1 MRRITPEEYDDAAL
15 RRPASVP
22 LRAMGDLRTGRQL
35 LADADADRAAP
46 FADTH
51 GECRR
56 LLRYLQEACARLDRE
71 LSAPL
76 RETVAAGGTAHFP
89 VSHAGPQPLPSD
101 PCIWPARW
109 AVPARWVPAA
119 AMPYWGLGLRPD
131 AVAGAL
137 EALPA
142 EQQELFCRAL
152 WLGGPPWRPHG
163 PAMRGTDPG
172 GVAELQG
179 ACGALREPGELW
191 EAEAEAGF
199 LSAAY
204 DAATGRRLGLSMNR
218 RQAREIRIWLCSVG
232 GGGVYA
238 TVRGQDSLYFALE
251 PLLPT
256 ILHPNQ
262 LHPAELLRGRSYKCQ
277 IMFDHRPAPISCRDL
292 DRSPLTP
299 FPPPAIHPK

>member
-46 FADTH
+46 FADTR

-71 LSAPL
+71 LSATSQMAAIAA
-76 RETVAAGGTAHFP
+76 RVAAGSIAPLGA
-89 VSHAGPQPLPSD
+89 VPQPLPSD

-152 WLGGPPWRPHG
+152 WLGGPPWRPQGSAQRTEHE
-163 PAMRGTDPG
+163 AVDYLPG
-172 GVAELQG
+172 G
-179 ACGALREPGELW
+179 CGALREPGELW

-238 TVRGQDSLYFALE
+238 TVRGQDNLYFALE

-262 LHPAELLRGRSYKCQ
+262 LHPAELL
-277 IMFDHRPAPISCRDL
+277 
-292 DRSPLTP
+292 
-299 FPPPAIHPK
+299 

>member
-1 MRRITPEEYDDAAL
+1 MRVITPEEYDDAAL

-46 FADTH
+46 FADTR

-56 LLRYLQEACARLDRE
+56 LLQYLQEACARLDRE

-109 AVPARWVPAA
+109 AVPARWMPAA
-119 AMPYWGLGLRPD
+119 AMPYWGLGLRPG

-142 EQQELFCRAL
+142 EQRELFCSAL
-152 WLGGPPWRPHG
+152 QIGCSQWHPHG
-163 PAMRGTDPG
+163 PAQRGADTD
-172 GVAELQG
+172 A
-179 ACGALREPGELW
+179 A
-191 EAEAEAGF
+191 AEAEAGF
-199 LSAAY
+199 LSA
-204 DAATGRRLGLSMNR
+204 T
-218 RQAREIRIWLCSVG
+218 
-232 GGGVYA
+232 
-238 TVRGQDSLYFALE
+238 
-251 PLLPT
+251 
-256 ILHPNQ
+256 
-262 LHPAELLRGRSYKCQ
+262 
-277 IMFDHRPAPISCRDL
+277 
-292 DRSPLTP
+292 
-299 FPPPAIHPK
+299 